1 MLFLRLQ
8 GRHSGRFLFTLIGF
22 FLAGSALAQPALP
35 VETVSVQW
43 QEYARPL
50 RISGVLENK
59 SEQNLAFKING
70 LVRRVAVDEGQW
82 VKAGQV
88 LAALDLEEIDAQ
100 VAKAESVL
108 ANAERNLARFQSLQG
123 LDALSVEQLQSAET
137 QVDVARSDLTVA
149 RFNQRHAVIRAP
161 ADGRVLKRSVEA
173 NEMVSNGKPVFLFA
187 ARTSGWV
194 LRAGVTDKDIVR
206 LRLQDHAEVTFDAYP
221 GEIFQAELSEL
232 AGRADA
238 SQTFEIELRVSA
250 KPEQPLLAGFVGH
263 AVIMPAQTRPAVL
276 LPVGAMVRTYNK
288 QPAAQSAHQGGHQG
302 ASQGAQA
309 EVEVFV
315 VQNNDG
321 EYQAQLRRLPLLAL
335 DHDQLVITG
344 GLQDGEQVVVA
355 GASYLSHGRVV
366 TLPESALVEA
376 APAVPVPA
384 VAE

>member
-1 MLFLRLQ
+1 MFSICLQ
-8 GRHSGRFLFTLIGF
+8 GRPSGLFLLSVLSV
-22 FLAGSALAQPALP
+22 FLALPVLSQPAVP
-35 VETVSVQW
+35 VETVAAQW
-43 QEYARPL
+43 QDYARPL

-70 LVRRVAVDEGQW
+70 LVGQVAADEGQW

-88 LAALDLEEIDAQ
+88 LAALNLEEIDAQ

-206 LRLQDHAEVTFDAYP
+206 LRLQDRADVRFDAYP
-221 GEIFQAELSEL
+221 GEVFQAELSQL

-238 SQTFEIELRVSA
+238 SQTFEIELWVTGKR
-250 KPEQPLLAGFVGH
+250 EQPLLAGFVGH
-263 AVIMPAQTRPAVL
+263 AVITPARTRPAVL
-276 LPVGAMVRTYNK
+276 LPVGAMVRTYN
-288 QPAAQSAHQGGHQG
+288 QRNPDHSTSDRSIPEQGVRG
-302 ASQGAQA
+302 

-315 VQNNDG
+315 VQNTATG
-321 EYQAQLRRLPLLAL
+321 AQAELRRLPLLAL
-335 DHDQLVITG
+335 DHNQLVIAG
-344 GLQDGEQVVVA
+344 GLQEGERVVVA
-355 GASYLSHGRVV
+355 GAPYLSHGRAV
-366 TLPESALVEA
+366 TVMDNALAEPALSAS
-376 APAVPVPA
+376 APAA
-384 VAE
+384 AE

>member
-1 MLFLRLQ
+1 MFFLRLQ
-8 GRHSGRFLFTLIGF
+8 GRHSGRFLFTLIGL

-173 NEMVSNGKPVFLFA
+173 NEMVSNGKPGFLFA

-288 QPAAQSAHQGGHQG
+288 QPAAQSAHQG
-302 ASQGAQA
+302 ARA

>member
-1 MLFLRLQ
+1 MFSFRLQ
-8 GRHSGRFLFTLIGF
+8 GRPFGHFLLSVFSLLLTLP
-22 FLAGSALAQPALP
+22 ALSQPALP
-35 VETVSVQW
+35 VETVAAHW
-43 QEYARPL
+43 QDYARPL

-70 LVRRVAVDEGQW
+70 LVGRVAVDEGQW

-88 LAALDLEEIDAQ
+88 LAALNLEEIDAQ

-173 NEMVSNGKPVFLFA
+173 NEMVSNGKPAFLFA

-221 GEIFQAELSEL
+221 GEVFQAELSEL

-263 AVIMPAQTRPAVL
+263 AVIMPAQTRPVVL
-276 LPVGAMVRTYNK
+276 LPVGAMVRTYNHSNREHSTSG
-288 QPAAQSAHQGGHQG
+288 QSAR
-302 ASQGAQA
+302 A

-315 VQNNDG
+315 VQSSDSG
-321 EYQAQLRRLPLLAL
+321 AQAQLRRLPLLAL
-335 DHDQLVITG
+335 DHDQLVIAG

-355 GASYLSHGRVV
+355 CAPYLSHGRAV
-366 TLPESALVEA
+366 TVMNAALVESA
-376 APAVPVPA
+376 TPVSAPAA
-384 VAE
+384 AE

>member
-1 MLFLRLQ
+1 MFFLRLSGGFA
-8 GRHSGRFLFTLIGF
+8 GRSLFACLTLI
-22 FLAGSALAQPALP
+22 LAAPLLAQPALP

-221 GEIFQAELSEL
+221 GAVFQAELSEL

-238 SQTFEIELRVSA
+238 SQTFEIELRVTA

-288 QPAAQSAHQGGHQG
+288 HSAGQS

-321 EYQAQLRRLPLLAL
+321 DYQAQLRRLPLLAL

-344 GLQDGEQVVVA
+344 GLQDGEDVVVA
-355 GASYLSHGRVV
+355 GAPYLSDGRAVMPVNNVV
-366 TLPESALVEA
+366 VESATI
-376 APAVPVPA
+376 APD

>member
-1 MLFLRLQ
+1 MFFLRLSGGFA
-8 GRHSGRFLFTLIGF
+8 GRSLFACLTLI
-22 FLAGSALAQPALP
+22 LAAPLLAQPALP

-70 LVRRVAVDEGQW
+70 LVRRVAVDDGQW

-221 GEIFQAELSEL
+221 GAVFQAELSEL

-321 EYQAQLRRLPLLAL
+321 DYQAQLRRLPLLAL

-344 GLQDGEQVVVA
+344 GLQDGEDVVVA
-355 GASYLSHGRVV
+355 GAPYLSDGRAVMPVNNVV
-366 TLPESALVEA
+366 VESATI
-376 APAVPVPA
+376 APD

>member
-1 MLFLRLQ
+1 MFFLRLQ
-8 GRHSGRFLFTLIGF
+8 GRHSGRFLFTLIGL

-238 SQTFEIELRVSA
+238 SQTFEIELRVSG

-302 ASQGAQA
+302 ARA

-344 GLQDGEQVVVA
+344 GLQDGEQVVVV

>member
-1 MLFLRLQ
+1 MFFLRLQ
-8 GRHSGRFLFTLIGF
+8 GRHSGRFLFTLIGL

-302 ASQGAQA
+302 ARA

-366 TLPESALVEA
+366 MLPESALVEA

>member
-1 MLFLRLQ
+1 MFFLRLQ
-8 GRHSGRFLFTLIGF
+8 GRHSGRILFTLIGL

-288 QPAAQSAHQGGHQG
+288 QPAAQSAHQG
-302 ASQGAQA
+302 ARA

>member
-1 MLFLRLQ
+1 MFFLRLQ
-8 GRHSGRFLFTLIGF
+8 GRYSGRFLFTLLSL
-22 FLAGSALAQPALP
+22 FLAGSALAQTALP
-35 VETVSVQW
+35 VETVSVKW

-108 ANAERNLARFQSLQG
+108 ANAKRNLARFQSLQG
-123 LDALSVEQLQSAET
+123 LNALSVEQLQSAET

-173 NEMVSNGKPVFLFA
+173 NEMISNGKPVFLFA

-206 LRLQDHAEVTFDAYP
+206 LRLQDRAEVTFDAYP

-238 SQTFEIELRVSA
+238 SQTFEIELRVSG
-250 KPEQPLLAGFVGH
+250 KPEQPLLAGFIGH
-263 AVIMPAQTRPAVL
+263 AVIIPAQTRPAVL

-288 QPAAQSAHQGGHQG
+288 QPAAQGGHQG
-302 ASQGAQA
+302 ARA

-355 GASYLSHGRVV
+355 GASYLSHGRAVM
-366 TLPESALVEA
+366 LPESALVEA
-376 APAVPVPA
+376 APAVLVPA